1 MVHLRQL
8 ASLTMQNLRLRTTLA
23 ASVATALLAAPLG
36 ACKASP
42 SASASETGSTDKMN
56 VVFVLADDLSMNLLP
71 HMPNVQAL
79 AKDGTT
85 FTNYTVTDSLCCP
98 SRSSIFTGRYPHN
111 TGVFTNFGKDGGFH
125 LFRQEQEK
133 DTVATTLKNNG
144 YRTGFMGKYLNEYQ
158 PADGVRPGWTD
169 WVVGG
174 NAYANFTYKLN
185 ENGTIKKYGN
195 KPEDYLTT
203 VVEGKAVDFI
213 TDAAGRNQPFLLEI
227 ATFSPHGPF
236 TPAPQ
241 DKDLFP
247 GMTVPRTSA
256 FNKHPENAPPYLA
269 ANDPLTQ
276 KEIATLDGIYRK
288 RAQSV
293 QSIDR
298 MIGTLRGTLSKAG
311 IADDTVVVFSSDNGF
326 HLGDHGLNIGKQT
339 AFSTDVHVPL
349 VVAGPGI
356 RKGARVDHLAEN
368 VDLRPTF
375 EDLAGITGPD
385 TADGNSLV
393 PLLRTG
399 KPAGD
404 WWQLSLIEHHGPK
417 TAEPDT
423 AAAAGDPDKQSTK
436 DGTPPTYTAIRTAD
450 WTFVQYLDETM
461 EYYDRTTDPDEM
473 NNIAAAVP
481 AERIKTL
488 QASVKKMEACQG
500 ATACTAATR

>member
-1 MVHLRQL
+1 
-8 ASLTMQNLRLRTTLA
+8 MQTSRLRTALA
-23 ASVATALLAAPLG
+23 ASAATLLVASSAA
-36 ACKASP
+36 C
-42 SASASETGSTDKMN
+42 SASGSSSTSGAGSASRTN

-71 HMPNVQAL
+71 HMPNVRAL
-79 AKDGTT
+79 AGDGTT

-111 TGVFTNFGKDGGFH
+111 TGVFTNSGKDGGFH
-125 LFRQEQEK
+125 LFRQEQER

-144 YRTGFMGKYLNEYQ
+144 YRTAFMGKYLNEYQ

-169 WVVGG
+169 WAVGG
-174 NAYANFTYKLN
+174 NAYANYNYTLN
-185 ENGTIKKYGN
+185 ENGTLKKYGSA
-195 KPEDYLTT
+195 PEDYLTT
-203 VVEGKAVDFI
+203 VVQNRAVDFI
-213 TDAAGRNQPFLLEI
+213 TDAANRNQPFLLEI
-227 ATFSPHGPF
+227 ATFSPHGPY

-247 GMTVPRTSA
+247 GLTVPRTSA

-269 ANDPLTQ
+269 ANDPLTP
-276 KEIATLDGIYRK
+276 KEIATLKGIYRK

-298 MIGTLRGTLSKAG
+298 MIGTLRDTLSKAG

-368 VDLRPTF
+368 IDLRPTF
-375 EDLAGITGPD
+375 EDLAGVTGPS
-385 TADGNSLV
+385 TADGTSLV
-393 PLLRTG
+393 PLLRNG
-399 KPAGD
+399 EPDAD
-404 WWQLSLIEHHGPK
+404 WRQLSLIEHHGPR
-417 TAEPDT
+417 TFAPD
-423 AAAAGDPDKQSTK
+423 DPDKQNKK
-436 DGTPPTYTAIRTAD
+436 DGTPPTYTAIRTAN
-450 WTFVQYLDETM
+450 WTFVQYLDGTM

-473 NNIAAAVP
+473 NNIAGTLPADRVETLRAV
-481 AERIKTL
+481 
-488 QASVKKMEACQG
+488 VKKMEACKG
-500 ATACTAATR
+500 SAACTAAS